1 MLKQKYFEGDR
12 EGDLWWVQ
20 SALTTKYYLI
30 SNIILSVAQG
40 KVILFRLFGIWIMT
54 LKNFVSYLV
63 DINITSLS
71 WVFRKSEL
79 FMRLFESSSSFN
91 KEK

>member
-30 SNIILSVAQG
+30 SNIILSVAHG
-40 KVILFRLFGIWIMT
+40 KR
-54 LKNFVSYLV
+54 
-63 DINITSLS
+63 
-71 WVFRKSEL
+71 
-79 FMRLFESSSSFN
+79 SSGKDNSF
-91 KEK
+91 

>member
-1 MLKQKYFEGDR
+1 MLYKIGSNKENIRKWFDVKTKIFEGDR

-40 KVILFRLFGIWIMT
+40 KRNSGKDNTF
-54 LKNFVSYLV
+54 
-63 DINITSLS
+63 
-71 WVFRKSEL
+71 
-79 FMRLFESSSSFN
+79 
-91 KEK
+91 

>member
-40 KVILFRLFGIWIMT
+40 KIILEYELWL
-54 LKNFVSYLV
+54 LKISYHIL
-63 DINITSLS
+63 
-71 WVFRKSEL
+71 
-79 FMRLFESSSSFN
+79 
-91 KEK
+91 